1 MPETTAR
8 MFSLASILIATMLIS
23 SCATTITK
31 TVRQPEAQT
40 EGSDGKLPTLFQ
52 TNPPPLTRFKNG
64 KNLKLVSMMEGG
76 ACNSRQQGAKGAF
89 LVYAD
94 SGHIERIK
102 RDKGPE
108 IFRDFQTDIQTFAL
122 QALRV
127 SVEKTN
133 IADNPFAL
141 DVRQSENQV
150 IKQLLSGFRDAI
162 TPAINSFEAG
172 NGLIIDVQPF
182 LPSMIF
188 LLEECDANVNEISH

>member
-8 MFSLASILIATMLIS
+8 MFAQASILTATMLVS
-23 SCATTITK
+23 SCATIVTET
-31 TVRQPEAQT
+31 TRQPESRTKAPGG
-40 EGSDGKLPTLFQ
+40 EVPTLFQ
-52 TNPPPLTRFKNG
+52 TNPPPVTRFKNG

-94 SGHIERIK
+94 SSHIERIK
-102 RDKGPE
+102 REKGSQ

-127 SVEKTN
+127 SVEQTN

-150 IKQLLSGFRDAI
+150 IKQLLSGFSEAI
-162 TPAINSFEAG
+162 APAINSFEED
-172 NGLIIDVQPF
+172 NGLMIDVQPF

-188 LLEECDANVNEISH
+188 LLEECDANLD

>member
-1 MPETTAR
+1 
-8 MFSLASILIATMLIS
+8 
-23 SCATTITK
+23 
-31 TVRQPEAQT
+31 
-40 EGSDGKLPTLFQ
+40 
-52 TNPPPLTRFKNG
+52 
-64 KNLKLVSMMEGG
+64 MMEGG

-150 IKQLLSGFRDAI
+150 IEQLLSGFKDAI
-162 TPAINSFEAG
+162 APAINSFEAG
-172 NGLIIDVQPF
+172 NGLIIDVQS
-182 LPSMIF
+182 LPVINDLSSRRMRRQPERDLALTRKAF
-188 LLEECDANVNEISH
+188 DSLPATGH